1 MTMTTRPRLVTA
13 TSAAVLAMGIAVAS
27 QIPAGGPQQPPP
39 SAGLVLKG
47 KAPVSNDLL
56 KVKLPKPQE
65 ADLANGL
72 HLMVLEDHR
81 LPRITFQMILPGAGG
96 YYDPAAM
103 SGLSIYTAQMMRE
116 GTKARSSQ
124 QISQE
129 LETMAAS
136 VNVTS
141 SISGPNANVVG
152 TSLTDNFPKLFDLT
166 ADVLLNPSFPADEWD
181 RLKTRARA
189 GLIQQRTQPGFL
201 ANEMFSKVVYGDHP
215 AGRVSPTTETLGA
228 ITRDAMVEFH
238 RTRFAPDHGL
248 IAFAG
253 DITLA
258 DARKLIETKLASWK
272 KAGVPKPAVTD
283 PPAEG
288 AAKVYLVARPNSVQT
303 SLVVG
308 GQSMKR
314 IDADYVQL
322 TVANRI
328 LGGPAARLFRH
339 LREEKGYTYG
349 VGSFFSATQYRG
361 AWQASTDVR
370 TDVTEPALT
379 DLLADIAEMRT
390 KPVPD
395 NELMDA
401 KRAIVASF
409 ALSLENPQQ
418 MLGYYVQNWLYGL
431 PADYWD
437 TYPSKINAVTAAQV
451 QAAASKYWD
460 PAKLQIVAVGDAGT
474 ITDILK
480 KKGTLEV
487 YDTEGKPVKG
497 SSAPSPPS
505 RR

>member
-1 MTMTTRPRLVTA
+1 MAAPRRRLLTVTFG
-13 TSAAVLAMGIAVAS
+13 AVLAMAVAVGT
-27 QIPAGGPQQPPP
+27 QPPAGGQQQAPPTG
-39 SAGLVLKG
+39 GLVIKG
-47 KAPVSNDLL
+47 KAPVSNDVL
-56 KVKLPKPQE
+56 KVKLPRPQE
-65 ADLANGL
+65 ADLPNGL

-81 LPRITFQMILPGAGG
+81 LPRITFQMILAGAGG
-96 YYDPAAM
+96 YYDPTVM

-116 GTKARSSQ
+116 GTKTRSSQ

-141 SISGPNANVVG
+141 AISSPNANVVG
-152 TSLTDNFPKLFDLT
+152 SALTENFPKLFDLA

-181 RLKTRARA
+181 RLRTRARA
-189 GLIQQRTQPGFL
+189 GLIQQRSQPGFL

-215 AGRVSPTTETLGA
+215 AGRVSPTPATLDA
-228 ITRDAMVEFH
+228 ITRDAMIEFH
-238 RTRFAPDHGL
+238 KTRFAPDHGL

-258 DARKLIETKLASWK
+258 EARKLVETKLAGWR

-283 PPAEG
+283 PPAQSG
-288 AAKVYLVARPNSVQT
+288 GRVFLVARPNSVQT

-308 GQSMKR
+308 GPSMQR
-314 IDADYVQL
+314 TDADYVPL

-349 VGSFFSATQYRG
+349 VGSVFSATQYRG

-370 TDVTEPALT
+370 TEVTEPALN
-379 DLLADIAEMRT
+379 DLLADIGEMRT

-401 KRAIVASF
+401 KRAIVAGF

-418 MLGYYVQNWLYGL
+418 MLGYYVQNWMYGL

-451 QAAASKYWD
+451 QAAATKYWN
-460 PAKLQIVAVGDAGT
+460 PAKLQIVAVGDARKV
-474 ITDILK
+474 TDILK
-480 KKGTLEV
+480 TKGTIEV
-487 YDTEGKPVKG
+487 FDTEGKPVKG
-497 SSAPSPPS
+497 SS
-505 RR
+505 

>member
-1 MTMTTRPRLVTA
+1 MVTSRRLLLL
-13 TSAAVLAMGIAVAS
+13 TSAAVLAMAVAVGT
-27 QIPAGGPQQPPP
+27 QPPAGGPQQAPPTG
-39 SAGLVLKG
+39 GLVIKG
-47 KAPVSNDLL
+47 KAPVSNDVL
-56 KVKLPKPQE
+56 KVKLPRPQE
-65 ADLANGL
+65 ADLPNGL

-81 LPRITFQMILPGAGG
+81 LPRITFQMILAGAGG
-96 YYDPAAM
+96 YYDPAVM

-116 GTKARSSQ
+116 GTKTRSSQ

-136 VNVTS
+136 LNVTS
-141 SISGPNANVVG
+141 AISSPNANVAG
-152 TSLTDNFPKLFDLT
+152 SSLTENFPKLFDLT

-181 RLKTRARA
+181 RLRTRARA

-215 AGRVSPTTETLGA
+215 AGRVSPTPETLDA
-228 ITRDAMVEFH
+228 ITRDAMIEFH
-238 RTRFAPDHGL
+238 KTRFAPDHGL

-258 DARKLIETKLASWK
+258 EARALLQTRLAGWK
-272 KAGVPKPAVTD
+272 KTGVPKPAVTD
-283 PPAEG
+283 PPSGSAG
-288 AAKVYLVARPNSVQT
+288 KVLLVARPKSVQT

-308 GQSMKR
+308 GPSMKR
-314 IDADYVQL
+314 TDADYVPL
-322 TVANRI
+322 TLANRI

-349 VGSFFSATQYRG
+349 VGSNFSATQYRG

-370 TDVTEPALT
+370 TEVTEPALN
-379 DLLADIAEMRT
+379 DLLADIGEMRT

-401 KRAIVASF
+401 KRAIVANF

-418 MLGYYVQNWLYGL
+418 MLGYYVQNWMYGL

-451 QAAASKYWD
+451 QAAATKYWN
-460 PAKLQIVAVGDAGT
+460 PAKLQIVAVGDAGKV
-474 ITDILK
+474 TDILK

-487 YDTEGKPVKG
+487 FDTEGKPVKG
-497 SSAPSPPS
+497 SF
-505 RR
+505 